1 METFY
6 DVLGARRGDDAA
18 SLKNAYRKAAK
29 ANHPDLHAG
38 DPDAAARFARV
49 TAAYSILR
57 DAEQRA
63 AYDRL
68 LERRQP
74 QLCPK
79 AKRGVRR
86 PAYRFALKAIVVVVV
101 GIMLAGGYILFV
113 PASGMSGNDAVGM
126 TRHAPQMAVAAPADG
141 AKR

>member
-1 METFY
+1 METLY

-18 SLKNAYRKAAK
+18 SLKNAYRIAAK

-38 DPDAAARFARV
+38 DPDAAARFTRV

-68 LERRQP
+68 LERQQP
-74 QLCPK
+74 RLCPK
-79 AKRGVRR
+79 AKQAVRR
-86 PAYRFALKAIVVVVV
+86 PAYRFAFRAIAVVVV
-101 GIMLAGGYILFV
+101 GIILAGGYILFV
-113 PASGMSGNDAVGM
+113 PASGISGNNAVGM
-126 TRHAPQMAVAAPADG
+126 TRHAPQMAIAATADG